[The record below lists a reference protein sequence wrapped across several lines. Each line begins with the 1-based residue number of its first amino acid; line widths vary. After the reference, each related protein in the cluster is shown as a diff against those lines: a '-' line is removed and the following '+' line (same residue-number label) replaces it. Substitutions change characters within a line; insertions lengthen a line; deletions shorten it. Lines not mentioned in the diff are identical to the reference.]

1 MGFTTELRTV
11 HITDGNGQQVV
22 YRLKALIT
30 HKGASIRVGHYVA
43 YFSVNGKWY
52 EANDSVVKETDWETV
67 RKLQVYVLFY
77 QRF

>member
-1 MGFTTELRTV
+1 M
-11 HITDGNGQQVV
+11 V
-22 YRLKALIT
+22 YRLKAVIT
-30 HKGASIRVGHYVA
+30 HEGASIRVGHYVA
-43 YFSVNGKWY
+43 YFSVNGEWY